1 MKIRITSHC
10 KTCNSNRLKS
20 NVCCQLCVRIPQR
33 VHQSCVQI
41 CFIFR
46 RPGIFFSCISHPR
59 QKSFCSEQSLY
70 QCLFLSAAVFSI
82 LVTAW
87 SQYRALF
94 SLTSILKYTSIY
106 LTFVRPYISLFLV
119 WRRWK
124 TFLVCQNDVSSILN
138 NQYAM
143 DFFAKNYS
151 RYCILL
157 IFHIFSFS

>member
-10 KTCNSNRLKS
+10 KTCNINRLKS

-94 SLTSILKYTSIY
+94 STTSILKYTSIY
-106 LTFVRPYISLFLV
+106 LTFVSPYISLFLV
-119 WRRWK
+119 RRRWK
-124 TFLVCQNDVSSILN
+124 TFWYVKTMFHQYCI

-143 DFFAKNYS
+143 DYFLQKTNYS
-151 RYCILL
+151 RYCLLL
-157 IFHIFSFS
+157 IFYIF